1 MSDQSLWQQFLHA
14 QLNTFLSTL
23 QEKDKVT
30 NVNIDKL
37 ERDVLA
43 LGKSMGF
50 IALRKH
56 IKPQKLGE
64 FEQSFTLFK
73 AQKEQELWS
82 DYLANHLLK
91 FLSSIPESTYL
102 KDKEALV
109 NADSVTIKEWQTLA
123 PKALY
128 SAMRAWLPQ
137 ASIKQFQNRYRAYK
151 HRGIKRTDTIDVS
164 PQTKAI
170 IDMAKAEL
178 HASNYDEVFELLF
191 SKHYNVS
198 ADSEVR
204 AVKEQISNALPAS
217 KNLFLE
223 EFMLRLN
230 PNDRNRVKL
239 LIENTFNEGWD
250 RAKACRKRKGDPRA
264 EALVD
269 CSIFTT
275 AANFSTDE
283 SSD

>member
-1 MSDQSLWQQFLHA
+1 MPDQSLWRQFLHA

-64 FEQSFTLFK
+64 FEQSFTMFK

-151 HRGIKRTDTIDVS
+151 HRGIKRTDV
-164 PQTKAI
+164 
-170 IDMAKAEL
+170 
-178 HASNYDEVFELLF
+178 V
-191 SKHYNVS
+191 
-198 ADSEVR
+198 
-204 AVKEQISNALPAS
+204 
-217 KNLFLE
+217 
-223 EFMLRLN
+223 ML
-230 PNDRNRVKL
+230 
-239 LIENTFNEGWD
+239 
-250 RAKACRKRKGDPRA
+250 
-264 EALVD
+264 
-269 CSIFTT
+269 
-275 AANFSTDE
+275 
-283 SSD
+283 

>member
-64 FEQSFTLFK
+64 FEQSFTIFK

-102 KDKEALV
+102 KDKEA
-109 NADSVTIKEWQTLA
+109 
-123 PKALY
+123 
-128 SAMRAWLPQ
+128 
-137 ASIKQFQNRYRAYK
+137 
-151 HRGIKRTDTIDVS
+151 
-164 PQTKAI
+164 
-170 IDMAKAEL
+170 
-178 HASNYDEVFELLF
+178 HAF
-191 SKHYNVS
+191 S
-198 ADSEVR
+198 
-204 AVKEQISNALPAS
+204 
-217 KNLFLE
+217 
-223 EFMLRLN
+223 
-230 PNDRNRVKL
+230 
-239 LIENTFNEGWD
+239 
-250 RAKACRKRKGDPRA
+250 
-264 EALVD
+264 
-269 CSIFTT
+269 
-275 AANFSTDE
+275 
-283 SSD
+283 